1 MNGYQKLRQENVA
14 LAAERS
20 TLKQGMDDLRNYL
33 LSPKFASGDRLDG
46 YVNVQDVL
54 ARLREVHE
62 AALTAGEDAA
72 AKFQAEADITKQ
84 RQQEEPAY

>member
-1 MNGYQKLRQENVA
+1 MNGYQKLRAENAA

-20 TLKQGMDDLRNYL
+20 TLKQGMEDLRNYL
-33 LSPKFASGDRLDG
+33 LSPKFACGDRLDG

-54 ARLREVHE
+54 ARLQEVQG

-72 AKFQAEADITKQ
+72 VKFQAEVEIAKQ